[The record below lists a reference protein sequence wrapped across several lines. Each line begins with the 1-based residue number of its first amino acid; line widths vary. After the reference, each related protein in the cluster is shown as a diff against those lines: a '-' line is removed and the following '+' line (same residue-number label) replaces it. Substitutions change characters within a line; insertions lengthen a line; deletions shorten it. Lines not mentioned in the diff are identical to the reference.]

1 MPITN
6 VQSGT
11 NVNEIADGIFRIS
24 TPVEAIPGGFT
35 FNQYLIVDENPLLFH
50 MGGRQLF
57 PLVREAVAS
66 IIPLDRLRYLA
77 LSHFEADECG
87 STNEWLAAAPN
98 AVPLCGKIAALTSVR
113 DFADRP
119 PREIADGEALLLGA
133 HQVRWLDAP
142 HLPHGWECGYLI
154 EERTRTLL
162 CGDLFTQPGAK
173 PAPLTESDILGPSE
187 ALRSHLDYFSH
198 ARNSG
203 VLIEKLAA
211 TRPAVLACMHG
222 SAWRGDSAALLRE
235 LAGVLER
242 S

>member
-222 SAWRGDSAALLRE
+222 SAWRGDGAALLRE